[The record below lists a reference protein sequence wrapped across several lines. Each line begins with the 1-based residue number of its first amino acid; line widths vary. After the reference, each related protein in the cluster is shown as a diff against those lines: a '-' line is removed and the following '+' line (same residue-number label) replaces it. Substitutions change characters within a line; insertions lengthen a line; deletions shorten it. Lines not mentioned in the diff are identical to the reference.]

1 MGRLLVASHWFVVV
15 YEHYAA
21 NPAVTTPGM
30 RGEARIMTRDPIMPR
45 PDSVSEEQWKFT
57 DEALRHQASVE
68 RSASDEDRWGW
79 RAFSVDGPGCF
90 TVFARNG
97 QARIYL
103 LEIGVDW

>member
-1 MGRLLVASHWFVVV
+1 
-15 YEHYAA
+15 
-21 NPAVTTPGM
+21 M